1 MLLAEAKKVMEEAG
15 IKVQTVDALKGSC
28 KVQGLSIGDGRIR
41 PTLYASSIETMDE
54 AELIEF
60 ARRSMEHVP
69 QVDLAITKDREYI
82 LANCVSC
89 IRHQTDDERSVKW
102 SAYGDLE
109 EYVRLNL
116 GSDGD
121 AAMTTVITREFLESA
136 GISEEE
142 LHIHARK
149 NLKDTVR
156 IQSMSEVLSGLMG
169 MEEVVPEPCDS
180 DLQMWVASNTSRV
193 NGAAVMLL
201 RGVLRDFC
209 ADHGLDSVYIIPSSL
224 HEVILTSAKIP
235 MVEINSMIEDVNET
249 QVNEWERLSDHV
261 YTFFAA

>member
-15 IKVQTVDALKGSC
+15 IKVQKVEALKGSC

-41 PTLYASSIETMDE
+41 PTLYASSIEAMDE
-54 AELIEF
+54 AELVEF
-60 ARRSMEHVP
+60 ARRSIEHVP

-89 IRHQTDDERSVKW
+89 IRHQTDDNRAVKW

-121 AAMTTVITREFLESA
+121 ADMTTVITKEFLELA
-136 GISEEE
+136 GLSEEE
-142 LHIHARK
+142 LHIYARK
-149 NLKDTVR
+149 NLKDTVT

-169 MEEVVPEPCDS
+169 MDEVVPEPSDA
-180 DLQMWVASNTSRV
+180 DLQMWVASNISRV

-201 RGVLRDFC
+201 EGVLQDFC
-209 ADHGLDSVYIIPSSL
+209 TEHGLDSVYIIPSSL
-224 HEVILTSAKIP
+224 HEVILISEKIS
-235 MVEINSMIEDVNET
+235 MVDINSMIEDVNKT
-249 QVNEWERLSDHV
+249 QVKEWERLSDHV
-261 YTFFAA
+261 YTFVAA